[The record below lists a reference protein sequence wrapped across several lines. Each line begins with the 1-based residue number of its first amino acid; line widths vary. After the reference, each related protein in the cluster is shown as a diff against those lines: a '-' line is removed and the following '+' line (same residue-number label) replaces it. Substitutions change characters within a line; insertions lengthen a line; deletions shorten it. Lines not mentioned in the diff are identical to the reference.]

1 MLRVVP
7 IRTLAYVMFKMLFV
21 RMLQRLVLKKI
32 LRTLMLKMV
41 IQILKVLHMK
51 VQKPETEI

>member
-32 LRTLMLKMV
+32 LRTLTLKMV